1 METFTRYSQSKFQVP
16 LLGLLLF
23 LFASAQ
29 TSFGQIYANAQ
40 SNRAGTFDCLISDN
54 IGCADSD
61 VTSPGNARD
70 GSASDVSKAVMFSE
84 VVLGGLGG
92 AGKAYLTLRFTNDVP
107 AQETVYVKI
116 DQPTSTGILS
126 SVLGFIGLEGTR
138 IKGQLK
144 SGATNTSDGSNVS
157 TASTKIITDVA
168 GNYFLAITPG
178 ISNATN
184 FNAVRIEVA
193 APFDVA
199 SSITL
204 NVYNAFY
211 NDGTVTPD
219 CTLPQYTSLGEQTGL
234 SVSLFDAVKDPRYAI
249 DGNMATASE
258 LGSSLANV
266 GLFTTLSQ
274 TMIFKQPSAATDQA
288 VVYLS
293 TGASVLDVNLFSE
306 LKIQAFN
313 GANVAGTSTA
323 LSSLIS
329 LNLLGYPSG
338 IPANTIVPF
347 YYTPTGAFDRVVIT
361 LGSAVNVA
369 LFNGGIFIHEVG
381 QVTRK
386 PTISSKFVYQFTGAT
401 PNVTATST
409 SNNIFWQGPLPSRTN
424 LNATSLP
431 SAAAFPTAV
440 NSNGDYVAVSVKAS
454 SCQSVLSDSTK
465 LKVIVLTDASVAIP
479 AGVASQPLAS
489 GGAIKAESPDH
500 TFTYGNVTV
509 SPVGLSVVVNPNTGA
524 VSVASLPAVAVT
536 TEYDVTVEIF
546 ENGVSTG
553 LFLTKKLTVYPAIV
567 LPAGTFPAT
576 DKTSTSYSRDISTL
590 ITGGATGG
598 KGPGYYMYYLTPQ
611 NTSGRVAATT
621 PPPGFTLST
630 AGILEGNPSLANP
643 DVYAFPIYV
652 NDGVQETT
660 AGFSLTIT
668 SNPLPVKLTSFKARK
683 EGSVAQI
690 SWSTTEESNSDR
702 FELERST
709 KGKAWEV
716 IGSKTA
722 LGESVALRNYS
733 LTDAQPLNGENLY
746 RLKMIDRDGTFAL
759 SKIESITFS
768 TDGVSVFPNPLTNAD
783 NMQVSVD
790 NWNNVKSV
798 RVVNSLGKIVFETTN
813 ALHTG
818 IKASNLTSGLYLVQ
832 IVRTDGTV
840 SAYKIVKQ

>member
-1 METFTRYSQSKFQVP
+1 METFTRYSQSKFQAP

-293 TGASVLDVNLFSE
+293 TGASVLDVSLFGE

-313 GANVAGTSTA
+313 GANVAGTSTP

-347 YYTPTGAFDRVVIT
+347 YYTPTGVFDRVVIT
-361 LGSAVNVA
+361 LGTAVDVA
-369 LFNGGIFIHEVG
+369 LFDGGIFIHEVG
-381 QVTRK
+381 QVTSK
-386 PTISSKFVYQFTGAT
+386 PITSSKFIYQFTGAT

-409 SNNIFWQGPLPSRTN
+409 SNNIFWQGPLPDRTN

-489 GGAIKAESPDH
+489 GGSIKAESPDH

-536 TEYDVTVEIF
+536 TEYDITVEIF

-553 LFLTKKLTVYPAIV
+553 LFLTKKLTVYPPLV
-567 LPAGTFPAT
+567 LPGGSFPTANKQQTTFSGDIKVLFGT
-576 DKTSTSYSRDISTL
+576 
-590 ITGGATGG
+590 ATGG
-598 KGPGYYMYYLTPQ
+598 LGSGYTYSLTNPNMPG
-611 NTSGRVAATT
+611 GRVAANEVPT
-621 PPPGFTLST
+621 GFTLST
-630 AGILEGNPSLANP
+630 DGILTGNPSVP
-643 DVYAFPIYV
+643 PVDTYTFPIYAS
-652 NDGVQETT
+652 DGIQQAT
-660 AGFSLTIT
+660 ASFTLTIEA
-668 SNPLPVKLTSFKARK
+668 NPLPVKLTSFKARK

-790 NWNNVKSV
+790 NWNTVKSV
-798 RVVNSLGKIVFETTN
+798 RVVNSLGKIIFETTN
-813 ALHTG
+813 ALRTG